1 MRIVHE
7 SIRFSFE
14 CGPVIIRLGSI
25 PGSVRL
31 YFAPHCKFTGTPAC
45 LKNCGN

>member
-1 MRIVHE
+1 MRVVHE

-14 CGPVIIRLGSI
+14 CGSVIIGLGLML
-25 PGSVRL
+25 GGERL

-45 LKNCGN
+45 LISCGN